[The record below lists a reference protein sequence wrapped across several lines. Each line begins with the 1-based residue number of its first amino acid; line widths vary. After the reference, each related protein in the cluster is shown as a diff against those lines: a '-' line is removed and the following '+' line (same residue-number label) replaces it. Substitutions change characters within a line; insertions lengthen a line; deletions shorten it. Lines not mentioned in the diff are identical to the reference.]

1 MVHAGDRTRALT
13 GIARRSALYGSA
25 SEFHSLICQL
35 LRDFHFMALSPLLHD
50 LSLCFTDLSD
60 GVEDITSAPRLG

>member
-25 SEFHSLICQL
+25 SEFHPLICEL
-35 LRDFHFMALSPLLHD
+35 LRDFRFMALSLLLHD